1 MAIGQNAVGASFD
14 ETLTLG
20 TAVNVHPEFELGT
33 VMWDAGKAYIYVQAS
48 GAITGDGYV
57 CSIEPDFQA
66 AMVDTDTAATVA
78 EGLLVGVAETD
89 FADDDYGWLQIFGP
103 CGIRTEQDA
112 AAHGKLAPTAD
123 AGQVDDAGATGTAY
137 IDGMI
142 VNTATGGADA
152 VNTTGFINFPK
163 IALVGTYA

>member
-1 MAIGQNAVGASFD
+1 MIGQNAIGANFD
-14 ETLTLG
+14 EARALG

-33 VMWDAGKAYIYVQAS
+33 VVWGVGKAYMYVQAN

-66 AMVDTDTAATVA
+66 TMVDSDTAATIA
-78 EGLLVGVAETD
+78 EGLLVGVADTA
-89 FADDDYGWLQIFGP
+89 FADNDYGWVQIFGP

-123 AGQVDDAGATGTAY
+123 AGQVDDAGATGSAY
-137 IDGMI
+137 IAGMI

-152 VNTTGFINFPK
+152 VNTTGFINFPR
-163 IALVGTYA
+163 IELVGTYA